1 MKEHHAHPQRSCIGC
16 REVREQGE
24 LVRLVRAPDGQ
35 ILVDY
40 RHKLPGRGA
49 YTCLSRH
56 CLERAVS
63 RRQFDRAF
71 KSSCQP
77 VTAAALAAALAQAI
91 TQRLAALL
99 GMARKSSQ
107 FLSGGNQVLDALD
120 RPQDLA
126 VVILADDISVGVAA
140 KLTGKADGGGVP
152 CLRFASKADLGQMLG
167 RGERSVAALL
177 KGPLAAAFMAEW
189 QRYQAINAECAGD
202 IG

>member
-1 MKEHHAHPQRSCIGC
+1 
-16 REVREQGE
+16 VREQGG
-24 LVRLVRAPDGQ
+24 LIRFVRAPDGTV
-35 ILVDY
+35 LVDY

-49 YTCLSRH
+49 YTCLSRS

-71 KSSCQP
+71 KAPCQP
-77 VTAAALAAALAQAI
+77 LTAAALSLALTQAI
-91 TQRLAALL
+91 AQRLAALL

-107 FLSGGNQVLDALD
+107 LLSGGNQVLDALD
-120 RPQDLA
+120 KPREIA
-126 VVILADDISVGVAA
+126 AVILADDISAGVAE
-140 KLTGKADGGGVP
+140 KLTGKASGGGVP
-152 CLRFASKADLGQMLG
+152 CLRFATKADLGQLIG

-177 KGPLAAAFMAEW
+177 KGPLAEAFMAEW